1 MGGTLTFF
9 LRICYD
15 NINHSSRKQQQQQP

>member
-9 LRICYD
+9 LSQTMGNGR
-15 NINHSSRKQQQQQP
+15 SREKKKH